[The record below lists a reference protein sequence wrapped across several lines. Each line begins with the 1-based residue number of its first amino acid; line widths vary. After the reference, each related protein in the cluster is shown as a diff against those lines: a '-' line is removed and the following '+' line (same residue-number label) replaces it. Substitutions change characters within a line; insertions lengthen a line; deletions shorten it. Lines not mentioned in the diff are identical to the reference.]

1 MFSDISSHIVDQA
14 SMKSKSP
21 VSLEVY
27 MPSTA
32 GKYSKISFVIWPFVD
47 LQLYEKLLVR
57 NFSSR
62 YEKFSCL

>member
-1 MFSDISSHIVDQA
+1 
-14 SMKSKSP
+14 MKSKSP

-32 GKYSKISFVIWPFVD
+32 GKYSKISIVIWPFVD

-57 NFSSR
+57 KFSSR
-62 YEKFSCL
+62 YEKIFMFVTSLNYQMIGN